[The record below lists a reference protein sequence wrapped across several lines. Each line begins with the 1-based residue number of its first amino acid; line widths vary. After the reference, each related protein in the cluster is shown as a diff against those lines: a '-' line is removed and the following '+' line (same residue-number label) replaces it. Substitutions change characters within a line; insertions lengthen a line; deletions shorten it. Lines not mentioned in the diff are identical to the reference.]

1 MTKRK
6 EIWEELRLSLKRFVR
21 TKVDA
26 DVSEDLV
33 HDILLNV
40 IQNEDKFK
48 EADNPTAW
56 LYTVAK
62 NKITDYYR
70 KRPKINA
77 VTKMQEIK
85 EVYYE
90 SENIMQE
97 FSVCLRPLVERLEP
111 KYREALLIV
120 DFNGVKQAE
129 AAKKIGITLSAMK
142 SRVQRARARLKT
154 ELLNCCS
161 VEVDRFGKIIDYK
174 QIGNCNKNDCC

>member
-6 EIWEELRLSLKRFVR
+6 ETWEELRLNLKRFVR

-77 VTKMQEIK
+77 VTKMQEI
-85 EVYYE
+85 EEFNYE
-90 SENIMQE
+90 SENVMQD
-97 FSVCLRPLVERLEP
+97 FSECLRPLVERLEP
-111 KYREALLIV
+111 KYREAMLRA
-120 DFNGVKQAE
+120 DFNGAKQAE

-142 SRVQRARARLKT
+142 SRIQRARTRLKT

-161 VEVDRFGKIIDYK
+161 VEVDRFGKIIDYT
-174 QIGNCNKNDCC
+174 QIGSCNKNDCC